1 MGEKRAHYHWLYA
14 MFPVVYLYTHNIEE
28 VFPQV
33 IFLPLIVSLTLGM
46 LLWGFFRLIF
56 KHPQKSALL
65 TFLVLFMI
73 FTFGHV
79 MNIFGY
85 SQVDR
90 ARLAA
95 YLIYPWIA
103 VFLGFTILVVRTR
116 KGLNTLTL
124 FLNVCMLSLFL
135 FSVGKVILFYAV
147 PEKISAPD
155 HVLPDKLPTVN
166 TLNREELPDIYYF
179 IFDRYA
185 GSKTLEEYF
194 HFDNNEF
201 TSFLEDLGFYVAED
215 SLCNY
220 PGSYLS
226 ISSSLNMQF
235 HNHLVR
241 EGPVRKRVF
250 YQMLQDFK
258 VWRLLKSAGYKYF
271 HFGSWWEPTKINR
284 YADMNFRGSGTIDLN
299 QDFMIKLLDSTILLG
314 FFQTS
319 VTAFKGR
326 RAVLETFANLAEVP
340 NMTGPKFVFAHILLP
355 HPPYRFDS
363 NGEFLKAS
371 LRSQRTPSENYINQ
385 LKFTNMKIMQLVSE
399 ILEKSSRPPVIIIQ
413 ADEGPRKRI
422 ISLRNLR
429 LKYAEEGK
437 ERTSEKIRCQILNA
451 YYLPG
456 IEDSVL
462 YPHITPVNSFR
473 LVFNIYFGTDFEL
486 LEDKTYLVR
495 KEGKKLKE
503 FTEVKLR

>member
-1 MGEKRAHYHWLYA
+1 MAEKRAYYHWLYA
-14 MFPVVYLYTHNIEE
+14 VFPIVYLYTHNIEE

-33 IFLPLIVSLTLGM
+33 IFLPLIVSLTMGM
-46 LLWGFFRLIF
+46 LLWGIFRLIF

-85 SQVDR
+85 PQLAR

-116 KGLNTLTL
+116 KSLNILTF
-124 FLNVCMLSLFL
+124 FLNVCILSLFL
-135 FSVGKVILFYAV
+135 FSVGKVVLFYAV
-147 PEKISAPD
+147 PEKISFPD
-155 HVLPDKLPTVN
+155 HVLPNKLPAVN
-166 TLNREELPDIYYF
+166 TLNKEELPDIYYF

-185 GSKTLEEYF
+185 GSKTLEKYF
-194 HFDNNEF
+194 HFDNIEF
-201 TSFLEDLGFYVAED
+201 TSFLEDLGFYVAAD

-220 PGSYLS
+220 PGSHLS

-241 EGPVRKRVF
+241 EGPVRRSVF

-284 YADMNFRGSGTIDLN
+284 YADMNFRGGGTIDLN
-299 QDFMIKLLDSTILLG
+299 QDFVIKLLDSTILLG
-314 FFQTS
+314 LFKTS
-319 VTAFKGR
+319 ITAAKGR
-326 RAVLETFANLAEVP
+326 RAVLATFANLAEIP
-340 NMTGPKFVFAHILLP
+340 NRTGPKFVFAHILLP

-363 NGEFLKAS
+363 NGKFLKTS
-371 LRSQRTPSENYINQ
+371 VRRQRTPSENYINQ
-385 LKFTNMKIMQLVSE
+385 LKFTNMKIMQLVSD
-399 ILEKSSRPPVIIIQ
+399 ILEKSSKPPIIIIQ
-413 ADEGPRKRI
+413 ADEGPHKRI
-422 ISLRNLR
+422 IPLKNLI

-437 ERTSEKIRCQILNA
+437 ARTNEKIRFQILNA

-456 IEDSVL
+456 IENSVL

-473 LVFNIYFGTDFEL
+473 LVFNLYFGTDFEL

-495 KEGKKLKE
+495 KEGKKLRE